1 VQMMRQLSQPLIAAS
16 LAATSMM
23 MPVIPSSITITIVRR
38 AVRTISVAPSII
50 GLLFFFIQH
59 TDNNGDSPSQTD
71 SWLAFLNKERI
82 INDIIFVGIIVHI
95 DFTSFCGSLEDVI
108 RYATV

>member
-1 VQMMRQLSQPLIAAS
+1 MV
-16 LAATSMM
+16 

-38 AVRTISVAPSII
+38 TVRTITIAPTVI
-50 GLLFFFIQH
+50 GFLFLFIQH

-71 SWLAFLNKERI
+71 SWLAFLNIERI

-108 RYATV
+108 GYTAV